1 MLNAVHEHVDTIRW
15 AEDSIELIDQRR
27 LPFERCTL
35 KCTTVEEL
43 ARAIEGMAVRGAP
56 AIGVAAAFG
65 MALAA
70 REDEPRKAL
79 ASARE
84 RLLGTRPT
92 AVNLAW
98 GVHRVEN
105 AVRNVLDEE
114 IAVRALVEAQRLL
127 EEDIARNRALG
138 HHGAALLEDG
148 DTVLT
153 HCNAGA
159 LATGGYGTAL
169 GVIRAAVEVGKRIN
183 VVADETRP
191 RLQGARLTMFE
202 LMEDGIPVKL
212 IPDGA
217 SGLLMRRGMVQKVV
231 VGADRI
237 AANGDVANK
246 VGTYMVALAAHDN
259 DIPFYVAAPTST
271 IDPSTASAEDIV
283 IEERDEDEVLAVLG
297 IPIAPPGARAYNYAF
312 DITPARLIT
321 AIITEQGVFPP
332 GEVLQSLDD

>member
-1 MLNAVHEHVDTIRW
+1 LV
-15 AEDSIELIDQRR
+15 ELVDQRR

-43 ARAIEGMAVRGAP
+43 ALAIECMAVRGAP

-70 REDEPRKAL
+70 REDDSRKAL

-84 RLLGTRPT
+84 RLLRTRPT
-92 AVNLAW
+92 AVNIAW
-98 GVHRVEN
+98 GLQRVEN
-105 AVRNVLDEE
+105 AVHDVPENE
-114 IAVRALVEAQRLL
+114 IAAVALAEAQRIL

-138 HHGAALLEDG
+138 RHGAALLDDG

-169 GVIRAAVEVGKRIN
+169 GVIRAAVEAGKRID

-202 LMEDGIPVKL
+202 LMEEGIPARL
-212 IPDGA
+212 LPDGA

-246 VGTYMVALAAHDN
+246 VGTYMAALAAHDN
-259 DIPFYVAAPTST
+259 GIPFYVAAPTST
-271 IDPSTASAEDIV
+271 IDPDTPSAEDII
-283 IEERDEDEVLAVLG
+283 IEERDEEEVLKVLG
-297 IPIAPPGARAYNYAF
+297 TPIAPPGARAYNFAF
-312 DITPARLIT
+312 DVTPARLIT
-321 AIITEQGVFPP
+321 AIITERGVYPP
-332 GEVLQSLDD
+332 SEILRSL

>member
-1 MLNAVHEHVDTIRW
+1 MFTVRW
-15 AEDSIELIDQRR
+15 ADDSIELIDQRL

-35 KCTTVEEL
+35 KCKTVEEL
-43 ARAIEGMAVRGAP
+43 ACAIEGMAVRGAP
-56 AIGVAAAFG
+56 AIGVAAAFS

-79 ASARE
+79 ACARE
-84 RLLGTRPT
+84 RLLRTRPT
-92 AVNLAW
+92 AINLAW
-98 GVHRVEN
+98 GVQRVEN
-105 AVRNVLDEE
+105 AVRNVPDEE
-114 IAVRALVEAQRLL
+114 VAVRALAEAQRLL

-138 HHGAALLEDG
+138 HHGSALLEDG

-169 GVIRAAVEVGKRIN
+169 GVIRAAIEAGKRIK

-202 LMEDGIPVKL
+202 LMEDGIPARL

-246 VGTYMVALAAHDN
+246 VGTYMVALAAQDN
-259 DIPFYVAAPTST
+259 GIPFYVAAPTST
-271 IDPSTASAEDIV
+271 IDPETASAEDIV
-283 IEERDEDEVLAVLG
+283 IEERDENEVLAVLG
-297 IPIAPPGARAYNYAF
+297 TPIAPPGARAYNYAF

-332 GEVLQSLDD
+332 GEVLRSLND